1 MKKLFLLFLSLI
13 FFATFTQS
21 CGYSIHTKADLPFQE
36 IYLRNVENLT
46 LEPGLQD
53 KMRKIAYQ
61 TLADNGFT
69 LTSSANRVI
78 DIQIKDYRLSS
89 LSEIGLNTV
98 EYQILMVI
106 KVTIY
111 DEKNNKIKEFNPASP
126 FTTYFRTQKDLQSII
141 ADRDMAIESLMRDI
155 CDDMVRRLIFETN
168 EKIENSSPKSE

>member
-1 MKKLFLLFLSLI
+1 MKKLLLLLLS
-13 FFATFTQS
+13 FTLLTVS

-69 LTSSANRVI
+69 LNSSANKVI
-78 DIQIKDYRLSS
+78 DIQIKNYRMVT

-98 EYQILMVI
+98 EYQIVMDV
-106 KVTIY
+106 KVNFY
-111 DEKNNKIKEFNPASP
+111 EGQQKIKEFSPSSP
-126 FTTYFRTQKDLQSII
+126 FITFFRTTRDLQSVI
-141 ADRDMAIESLMRDI
+141 ANKELAIESLLRDI
-155 CDDMVRRLIFETN
+155 CEDMIRKLIFEP
-168 EKIENSSPKSE
+168 EERKEHENSKKVQ

>member
-69 LTSSANRVI
+69 LTSSAEKVL
-78 DIQIKDYRLSS
+78 DIQIKNYKVSS
-89 LSEIGLNTV
+89 LSEIGLTTV
-98 EYQILMVI
+98 EYQILIDI
-106 KVTIY
+106 KVTLY
-111 DEKNNKIKEFNPASP
+111 DGKTNKTIEFNPASP
-126 FTTYFRTQKDLQSII
+126 FTTYFRTTKGLQSVI
-141 ADRDMAIESLMRDI
+141 ADRDIAIESLMRDI
-155 CDDMVRRLIFETN
+155 CDDMVRRLIFEIKE
-168 EKIENSSPKSE
+168 EKIEENSEE

>member
-1 MKKLFLLFLSLI
+1 MKKLILLLLF
-13 FFATFTQS
+13 FTLFTLS
-21 CGYSIHTKADLPFQE
+21 CGYSIHKKADLPFQE
-36 IYLRNVENLT
+36 VYLRNVENLT

-53 KMRKIAYQ
+53 KLRKIAYQ

-78 DIQIKDYRLSS
+78 DIQIKNYRLSS

-111 DEKNNKIKEFNPASP
+111 DEKNNKIKEFNPSSP

-141 ADRDMAIESLMRDI
+141 ADRDIAIESLIRDI
-155 CDDMVRRLIFETN
+155 CDDMVRRFIFETN
-168 EKIENSSPKSE
+168 VRAEDSSTKSE

>member
-1 MKKLFLLFLSLI
+1 MLIYQGEITMKKLFLFLSLI
-13 FFATFTQS
+13 FIATFTQS

-36 IYLRNVENLT
+36 IYLRNVENIT

-78 DIQIKDYRLSS
+78 DIQIKKYSMVT

-98 EYQILMVI
+98 EYQILIDIRVNF
-106 KVTIY
+106 Y
-111 DEKNNKIKEFNPASP
+111 EGQQKIKEFSPSSP
-126 FTTYFRTQKDLQSII
+126 FITFFRTTRDLQSVI
-141 ADRDMAIESLMRDI
+141 ANKELAIESLLRDI
-155 CDDMVRRLIFETN
+155 CDDMIRKLIFETK
-168 EKIENSSPKSE
+168 ERT